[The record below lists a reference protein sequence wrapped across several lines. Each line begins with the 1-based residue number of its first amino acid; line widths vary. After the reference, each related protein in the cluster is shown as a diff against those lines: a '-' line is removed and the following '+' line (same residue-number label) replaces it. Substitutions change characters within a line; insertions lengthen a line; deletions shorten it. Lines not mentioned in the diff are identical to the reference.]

1 MDGSMLKK
9 LLRTIFV
16 TGLAF
21 ALNYLISL
29 ILTPYITD
37 HVGTD
42 AYGYVTLA
50 RTCTQYAT
58 ILTMALNSFSAR
70 YITLEFHNGNSE
82 KANTYYSSVFWG
94 NLIIGSAV
102 LVLALLATAFL
113 EKILVIS
120 PLLLGDVKLLFALVF
135 LSFWITTV
143 FTVYSNVPYVC
154 NRLDTAGIFKGLS
167 YLAEAIVLVVMYA
180 LLPKHVW
187 YVGIGLTAAALVIAL
202 SGLWMNKRYV
212 PALKV
217 SRSKLSWRAVKQLI
231 LDGIWSSA
239 NYLGN
244 MLNSGLDLVIC
255 NLMLTPLAMGQV
267 AIVKTM
273 DNLFHALYQLVG
285 QAFQPMFLKSYA
297 DGNREKLLG
306 ELKFSMKVSG
316 MLSNIIFAGF
326 GALGLVYYQLWIPKQ
341 DTELIYGLTMVTILA
356 SVASGPMSPLYYIYT
371 LTLKKEFPCIV
382 TIIGGICNVLA
393 MYLGIRFFHAN
404 VYIVVTTTT
413 VVMLT
418 INLITNPLYMARVL
432 QLPWHTFYPGIVRNL
447 ISCGALLALYIG
459 ARQIYLPHSWLGLI
473 ACAMVYGIIGIP
485 VHFLITGEKQDLDM
499 FKKLIKR

>member
-1 MDGSMLKK
+1 MDGSILKK

-16 TGLAF
+16 TGMAF

-37 HVGTD
+37 QVGTD
-42 AYGYVTLA
+42 AFGYVTLA
-50 RTCTQYAT
+50 RTYTQYAT

-70 YITLEFHNGNSE
+70 YITLEFHNGNLE
-82 KANTYYSSVFWG
+82 KANTYYSSVFWC
-94 NLIIGSAV
+94 NLIIGSTV

-113 EKILVIS
+113 EKIIVVS
-120 PLLLGDVKLLFALVF
+120 PALIVDVKLLFALVF
-135 LSFWITTV
+135 VSFWITTV

-167 YLAEAIVLVVMYA
+167 YLAEAIVLVLLYA
-180 LLPKHVW
+180 LLPDYVW
-187 YVGIGLTAAALVIAL
+187 YVGVGLTAAALVIAL
-202 SGLWMNKRYV
+202 SSLWMNKRYV
-212 PALKV
+212 PTLKI
-217 SRSKLSWRAVKQLI
+217 SRSQFDWKAVKQLI

-297 DGNREKLLG
+297 AGDRDQLLG
-306 ELKFSMKVSG
+306 ELKFSMKISG

-326 GALGLVYYQLWIPKQ
+326 AVLGLVYYQLWIPNQ

-382 TIIGGICNVLA
+382 TIIGGICNVAA
-393 MYLGIRFFHAN
+393 MYIGIRFFHASI
-404 VYIVVTTTT
+404 YLVVATTT

-418 INLITNPLYMARVL
+418 INLVTNPLYMARVL
-432 QLPWHTFYPGIVRNL
+432 NLPWHTFYPGIVRNL
-447 ISCGALLALYIG
+447 ISCGVLLLLYAFLG
-459 ARQIYLPHSWLGLI
+459 RFFVPHSWLGLI
-473 ACAMVYGIIGIP
+473 ACAMADGIIGIP
-485 VHFLITGEKQDLDM
+485 VHLLITGDRQDLQRLRNL
-499 FKKLIKR
+499 KKR